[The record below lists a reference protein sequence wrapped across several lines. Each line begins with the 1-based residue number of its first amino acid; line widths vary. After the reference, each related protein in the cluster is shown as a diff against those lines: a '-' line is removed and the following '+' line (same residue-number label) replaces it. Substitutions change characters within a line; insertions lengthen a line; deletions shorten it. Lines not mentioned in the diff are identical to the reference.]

1 MSHARCPPP
10 RTRLPPWHYLETI
23 GLLILRYSAAHFTT
37 QSPRILLLHSIL
49 GVASNYFAMRAGQIP
64 KLRSLV
70 SAHEFEHIE
79 AFPSVLRLLVI
90 DELLTAL
97 QHGVTAGLQ
106 LRRLTFFRVI
116 DNTPLE
122 MDGKTFWTHLNFQLI
137 HLLDFLPVADW
148 AAAADE
154 RFFVVFRSLCV

>member
-1 MSHARCPPP
+1 
-10 RTRLPPWHYLETI
+10 
-23 GLLILRYSAAHFTT
+23 
-37 QSPRILLLHSIL
+37 
-49 GVASNYFAMRAGQIP
+49 MRAGQIP